1 MTRTNNKALIIIG
14 LIIGI
19 VFAELDETVVSTA
32 MPTIIRDLNGLSLYG
47 WVAGIYMLTMT
58 AFMPILGKLADLYG
72 RKKIYILSM
81 SLFIAG
87 SIVSGFAENM
97 PVLLL
102 GRGIQG
108 IGAGGLM
115 PLAMVIFGDTF
126 TVEQRAKMQGVFGAI
141 MFVPQLLG
149 PLIGGYLTE
158 HISWHWIFWVN
169 IPVGVVAAIVLSAGL
184 RESTGN
190 KNASIDWAGAFLLVS
205 SIVSLLLT
213 PVLHETEGY
222 AWSSPTL
229 IGLWILGAVLLVI
242 FVFVERKAKEPILP
256 MHLFKNRTFVV
267 LSIIVFVLVCGVMGS
282 FASFPFFAQNVLGLT
297 PIESGYLTLPL
308 MVGAVIASVITGRL
322 MTKVPYRTTF
332 IVSMLLP
339 ALAFFLLTGVD
350 MNTAIITLLGYFVIL
365 GLGFG
370 VIFNNS
376 LIVQE
381 SVDKEH
387 SGIALTSVTLFQS
400 FGMTIGVSIFGSLL
414 AAKITSGIGGLASG
428 LPADQAQELG
438 QAAKGGI
445 PKDIDPSLIEQIKG
459 VFSEAF
465 QHLYWVSFFFALL
478 VVVICFFLKR
488 EVLKVGSI
496 PEQQTEFGTRVSTD
510 KNKEESDADAD
521 GPVME
526 VQN

>member
-1 MTRTNNKALIIIG
+1 MSKKNNKALIVTGLLIG
-14 LIIGI
+14 F

-32 MPTIIRDLNGLSLYG
+32 MPTIIRDLNGLSLLG
-47 WVAGIYMLTMT
+47 WVVGIYMLTMT
-58 AFMPILGKLADLYG
+58 SFMPILGKLADLYG

-87 SIVSGFAENM
+87 SVISGFATNM
-97 PVLLL
+97 PILLL

-115 PLAMVIFGDTF
+115 PLAMVIFGDIF
-126 TVEQRAKMQGVFGAI
+126 TVEQRAKAQGMFGAV

-169 IPVGVVAAIVLSAGL
+169 IPVGVLAAILLSAGL
-184 RESTGN
+184 TESKGN
-190 KNASIDWAGAFLLVS
+190 KEASIDWAGAFLLVA

-222 AWSSPTL
+222 AWTSPT
-229 IGLWILGAVLLVI
+229 IMGLWLAGAIMLTI
-242 FVFVERKAKEPILP
+242 FVFVELKAKEPILP

-267 LSIIVFVLVCGVMGS
+267 LSLVVFTLVTGVMGS

-297 PIESGYLTLPL
+297 PIASGYLSLPL
-308 MVGAVIASVITGRL
+308 MVGAILSSVVTGRL
-322 MTKVPYRTTF
+322 MTKIPYRNIF
-332 IVSMLLP
+332 IVAMTLP
-339 ALAFFLLTGVD
+339 AISFLLMSGVD
-350 MNTAIITLLGYFVIL
+350 MNTRIIEICGYFVIL

-370 VIFNNS
+370 VLFNNN

-381 SVDKEH
+381 SVAKEN

-414 AAKITSGIGGLASG
+414 AANITSGIGDLATK
-428 LPADQAQELG
+428 LPVDSVESLG
-438 QAAKGGI
+438 EAAKGGI
-445 PKDIDPSLIEQIKG
+445 PPGLDSGLVEQIKA
-459 VFSEAF
+459 VFSNAF
-465 QHLYWVSFFFALL
+465 QHLYWVSF
-478 VVVICFFLKR
+478 VVAVIVIFICFFLKK
-488 EVLKVGSI
+488 EVLN
-496 PEQQTEFGTRVSTD
+496 VSTPAETSAEPEAETL
-510 KNKEESDADAD
+510 EEAQAR
-521 GPVME
+521 G
-526 VQN
+526 

>member
-1 MTRTNNKALIIIG
+1 MTRTNNKALIMIG

-19 VFAELDETVVSTA
+19 IFAELDETVVSTA

-58 AFMPILGKLADLYG
+58 SFMPILGKLADLYG

-81 SLFIAG
+81 GLFIAG
-87 SIVSGFAENM
+87 SVISGFAENM

-126 TVEQRAKMQGVFGAI
+126 TVEQRAKIQGVFGAI

-169 IPVGVVAAIVLSAGL
+169 IPVGVLAAFVLSAGL
-184 RESTGN
+184 RESKGN
-190 KNASIDWAGAFLLVS
+190 KDASIDWAGAFLLVC

-229 IGLWILGAVLLVI
+229 IGLWVLGAALLVV

-267 LSIIVFVLVCGVMGS
+267 LSIIVFILVCGVMGA

-297 PIESGYLTLPL
+297 PIASGYLTLPL
-308 MVGAVIASVITGRL
+308 MVGAVIASVISGRL
-322 MTKVPYRTTF
+322 MTKVPYRNIF
-332 IVSMLLP
+332 AVSMLLP
-339 ALAFFLLTGVD
+339 ALAFFLMTGVD
-350 MNTAIITLLGYFVIL
+350 MNTAIIALVGYFVIL

-370 VIFNNS
+370 VLFNNN

-381 SVDKEH
+381 SVAKEN
-387 SGIALTSVTLFQS
+387 SGVALTSVTLFQS

-414 AAKITSGIGGLASG
+414 AANISSGVGKLAGS
-428 LPADQAQELG
+428 LPADEAQAIG
-438 QAAKGGI
+438 HAAQGGI
-445 PKDIDPSLIEQIKG
+445 PKDLDPTLIDQIKG
-459 VFSEAF
+459 IFSEAF
-465 QHLYWVSFFFALL
+465 QHLYWVSFGFALL
-478 VVVICFFLKR
+478 VVVVCLFLKR
-488 EVLKVGSI
+488 EVLKV
-496 PEQQTEFGTRVSTD
+496 STD
-510 KNKEESDADAD
+510 KETEAAAADES
-521 GPVME
+521 GPVAE
-526 VQN
+526 VQG

>member
-19 VFAELDETVVSTA
+19 IFSELDETVVSTA

-58 AFMPILGKLADLYG
+58 SFMPILGKLADLYG

-126 TVEQRAKMQGVFGAI
+126 TVEQRAKMQGIFGAI

-149 PLIGGYLTE
+149 PLIGGYLTQ

-169 IPVGVVAAIVLSAGL
+169 IPVGIVAAIVLSAGL

-190 KNASIDWAGAFLLVS
+190 KNASIDWAGAFLLVC

-229 IGLWILGAVLLVI
+229 IGLWALGAVLLTV

-267 LSIIVFVLVCGVMGS
+267 LSLIVFMLVLGVMGS

-297 PIESGYLTLPL
+297 PIASGYLTLPL
-308 MVGAVIASVITGRL
+308 MIGAVLASVVSGRL
-322 MTKVPYRTTF
+322 MTKVPYRNIF
-332 IVSMLLP
+332 AVSMLLP
-339 ALAFFLLTGVD
+339 ALAFFLMTSID
-350 MNTAIITLLGYFVIL
+350 MHTKIIALVGYFVIL

-370 VIFNNS
+370 VLFNNN

-381 SVDKEH
+381 SVAKEN
-387 SGIALTSVTLFQS
+387 SGVALTSVTLFQS

-414 AAKITSGIGGLASG
+414 AANITSGIGKLAG
-428 LPADQAQELG
+428 DLPADTAQQLG
-438 QAAKGGI
+438 GAAQGGI
-445 PKDIDPSLIEQIKG
+445 PQGLNAGLVEQIKG
-459 VFSEAF
+459 VFSNAF
-465 QHLYWVSFFFALL
+465 QHLYWVSFVFALV
-478 VVVICFFLKR
+478 VVVICLFLKR
-488 EVLKVGSI
+488 EVLTVTSDKDQEKDKGSD
-496 PEQQTEFGTRVSTD
+496 VDNHS
-510 KNKEESDADAD
+510 A
-521 GPVME
+521 GPVLDA
-526 VQN
+526 QS